1 MKLSDG
7 RRVNSWNELSYLRN
21 KNKTL
26 KHGGGNVNQ
35 HYSQAN

>member
-7 RRVNSWNELSYLRN
+7 RRVNSWNELSYLR

-26 KHGGGNVNQ
+26 KDGGGNVNQ